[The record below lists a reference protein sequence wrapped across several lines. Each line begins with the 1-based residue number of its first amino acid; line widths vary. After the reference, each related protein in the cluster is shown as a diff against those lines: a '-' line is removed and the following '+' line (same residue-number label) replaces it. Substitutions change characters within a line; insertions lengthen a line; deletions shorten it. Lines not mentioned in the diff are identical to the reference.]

1 MNRKRTNYLVAIL
14 NIIAVV
20 STYVLYFSN
29 EYLTSSI
36 VSGADG
42 GKSVYNNVII
52 DLLLNNIQ
60 LIMTLVNGGV
70 GLLNIICAIQN
81 RKNKKVCFWQIVFGI
96 HEICS
101 AINMAIFLDNLE
113 IAECVNKIVF
123 AVIPIILAI
132 INIILIRKNKPK
144 KIQIVSYIATIIIA
158 TLDILGIIGTY
169 WSIIAIIMQFIH
181 IHGQEKY
188 IEESTAKKFVNI
200 ILYYIL
206 QVLLTVGF
214 LAIIIY
220 CLLVTKTN
228 ETNWKNQLSELYD
241 NISTLQGVANKTVY
255 IPVEENNKYGFIS
268 KNGEE
273 KIACEYDRVTYF
285 FGAELNG
292 KTCYFALA
300 KKENEY
306 YIISKSNQKIDI
318 SDNKY
323 LKNLYDL
330 MGNQMIEM
338 FNDEEDNRLVYIM
351 SFSVLLQSFTQNEL
365 ELEKQAEIHLTN
377 EINLQE
383 QNFKYYYRNNNY
395 TMILEPIEDEE
406 YDYFDDPKF
415 NVTIRKSNGEET
427 SNEEY
432 IPEYYSY
439 DDTIF
444 TFSDGSIAFKSV
456 DEKTQ
461 GWYDTNGDRIRVSTK
476 YEIEDVNENHII
488 ARMYDEEEN
497 VNYFILDKSGKLL
510 LKTDALMVLNDM
522 YLIRNE
528 DKKMSLY
535 DENLNEISERYDK
548 IIPNDDIDVSKGF
561 SSYN

>member
-1 MNRKRTNYLVAIL
+1 MNRKKTNYLVAIL
-14 NIIAVV
+14 NIIALV

-36 VSGADG
+36 NG
-42 GKSVYNNVII
+42 GNTIYNNVII

-60 LIMTLVNGGV
+60 LIMTVVSGGV
-70 GLLNIICAIQN
+70 GLLNIICAVQN
-81 RKNKKVCFWQIVFGI
+81 RKSKKVCFWQIVFGVY
-96 HEICS
+96 EICS
-101 AINMAIFLDNLE
+101 AINMTILLNKPE
-113 IAECVNKIVF
+113 IAKWMEKIIF
-123 AVIPIILAI
+123 AIIPIILAI
-132 INIILIRKNKPK
+132 INIILIHKNKPT
-144 KIQIVSYIATIIIA
+144 KIQIISYIVTIIIVI
-158 TLDILGIIGTY
+158 LDILGVIGNY
-169 WSIIAIIMQFIH
+169 WSIISIIMQFIH
-181 IHGQEKY
+181 IHRQEKY
-188 IEESTAKKFVNI
+188 IEEGTTKKIVNI

-206 QVLLTVGF
+206 HFVLTVGF

-220 CLLVTKTN
+220 CLLVTKIN
-228 ETNWKNQLSELYD
+228 ETNWKNQLSELYN
-241 NISTLQGVANKTVY
+241 NISTLQGVTNKAEY
-255 IPVEENNKYGFIS
+255 IPVEENEKYGFIS

-273 KIACEYDRVTYF
+273 KITCEYDRVTYF
-285 FGAELNG
+285 FETELNG

-300 KKENEY
+300 KKGNEY

-323 LKNLYDL
+323 LKNLDDL
-330 MGNQMIEM
+330 MENQMIEM
-338 FNDEEDNRLVYIM
+338 FNNDEEDNRLAYVM

-365 ELEKQAEIHLTN
+365 ELDKQVEGHLRN
-377 EINLQE
+377 EINLQK
-383 QNFKYYYRNNNY
+383 QNFKYYYKNNNY
-395 TMILEPIEDEE
+395 TMILEPIEDED
-406 YDYFDDPKF
+406 YSYFDDCKF

-461 GWYDTNGDRIRVSTK
+461 GWYDTNGNRIKVSTK
-476 YEIEDVNENHII
+476 YEIEDVNEKHII
-488 ARMYDEEEN
+488 VRLNVDEEN
-497 VNYFILDKSGKLL
+497 MNYFILDKSGKLL
-510 LKTDALMVLNDM
+510 LKTDALMIIDDM
-522 YLIRNE
+522 YLIKNG

-535 DENLNEISERYDK
+535 DKNLNEISERYDK

>member
-14 NIIAVV
+14 NIIALV

-36 VSGADG
+36 VSGVNG
-42 GKSVYNNVII
+42 GKTVYNNVII

-60 LIMTLVNGGV
+60 LIMTVVSGGI

-81 RKNKKVCFWQIVFGI
+81 RKNKKVCFWQIVFGV

-101 AINMAIFLDNLE
+101 AINMTIFLDNLE
-113 IAECVNKIVF
+113 IAEWVNKIVF

-144 KIQIVSYIATIIIA
+144 KIQIVSYIAVIIISV
-158 TLDILGIIGTY
+158 LDILGIIGTY

-188 IEESTAKKFVNI
+188 IEEGTAKKIANI

-206 QVLLTVGF
+206 HFALTVGF

-241 NISTLQGVANKTVY
+241 NISTLQGITNKTVY
-255 IPVEENNKYGFIS
+255 IPVEENEKYGFIS

-300 KKENEY
+300 KKGNEY
-306 YIISKSNQKIDI
+306 CIISKSNQKIDI

-323 LKNLYDL
+323 LKNLDNL

-338 FNDEEDNRLVYIM
+338 FNNEEDNRLVCIM
-351 SFSVLLQSFTQNEL
+351 SFSALLQSFTQNEL
-365 ELEKQAEIHLTN
+365 ELDKQVEGHLRN
-377 EINLQE
+377 EI
-383 QNFKYYYRNNNY
+383 K
-395 TMILEPIEDEE
+395 LEE
-406 YDYFDDPKF
+406 
-415 NVTIRKSNGEET
+415 
-427 SNEEY
+427 
-432 IPEYYSY
+432 
-439 DDTIF
+439 
-444 TFSDGSIAFKSV
+444 
-456 DEKTQ
+456 
-461 GWYDTNGDRIRVSTK
+461 
-476 YEIEDVNENHII
+476 H
-488 ARMYDEEEN
+488 
-497 VNYFILDKSGKLL
+497 L
-510 LKTDALMVLNDM
+510 
-522 YLIRNE
+522 
-528 DKKMSLY
+528 
-535 DENLNEISERYDK
+535 
-548 IIPNDDIDVSKGF
+548 
-561 SSYN
+561 